1 MEFHLF
7 VACAVYAL
15 AFLLG
20 VSWLIETLA
29 YLSDPR
35 VKAMNK
41 RAIRKFI
48 RNILIKLVKD

>member
-48 RNILIKLVKD
+48 RNILIKLVKE